1 MPRGKELE
9 QLPMANIAPSMGE
22 DKSRYNRKSLNGMV
36 EDDRPVQKKSR
47 EK

>member
-36 EDDRPVQKKSR
+36 EGDRPVQKKTR